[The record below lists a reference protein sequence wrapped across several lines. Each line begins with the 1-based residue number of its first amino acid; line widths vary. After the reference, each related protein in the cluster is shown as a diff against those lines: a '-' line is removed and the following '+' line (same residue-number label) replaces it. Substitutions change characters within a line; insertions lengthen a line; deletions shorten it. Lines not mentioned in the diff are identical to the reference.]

1 MATYK
6 QLSEMNDDDLNW
18 NNEYHIREIVR
29 RDVKML
35 KDVLLNEYEWE
46 DEDDVNENIWEVV
59 DGLENVIYNYNAEKV
74 ARAFDKCPFDKSE
87 ITGDNYNSWNEMAYE
102 VYYDEVSTKIYNH
115 FNNK

>member
-1 MATYK
+1 MTNI
-6 QLSEMNDDDLNW
+6 SELPDTELNW
-18 NNEYHIREIVR
+18 NNDYYIFEMVK

-35 KDVLLNEYEWE
+35 VDVLLNEYEWE

-74 ARAFDKCPFDKSE
+74 ARAFDKCPFDHSP
-87 ITGDNYNSWNEMAYE
+87 ITGERFASWNEMAYE
-102 VYYDEVSTKIYNH
+102 VYYEEVSTKIYNH